1 MYHNFD
7 NMRQIFAILKKL
19 FAANHKLWYH
29 MHERHCAPAF
39 SEAEGTADEHTIC
52 HEEDSLNNKK
62 KFNYWSIL
70 LYVIII
76 AAVAIFVATGND
88 EVNKKPEKL
97 EYAVFFDKVK
107 SGFGENLGDAN
118 SKIYAVQ
125 ITEETLFGIYTEGV
139 TENEIKTFE
148 KGKTYDFYVTVS
160 SSEAFMNEMS
170 SLISTYYNVEKDSVT
185 VLDYGFNCKLNPA
198 PTTPWILTLLP
209 TILLVGALVFVFV
222 MINKTQNKQG
232 ASFTKSRART
242 ADELGNKV
250 TFADVAGADEEK
262 QELREVV
269 DFLRSPKAFIE
280 MGARIPKG
288 VLLVGPPGTGKTLLA
303 KAVAGEA
310 HVPFFTIS
318 ASEFL
323 ELYVGVGAGRVRDLF
338 QTAKR
343 CAPAI
348 IFIDEIDAVGRQRG
362 AGVGGGHDEREQ
374 ALNQLLVEMDG
385 FTNSQGIVVIAATN
399 RPDVLD
405 SALLRP
411 GRFDRRVTV
420 DYPDVKGREEILQ
433 VHASKKAFEPSVS
446 LHKIAQLT
454 PGCTGAD
461 LENILNEA
469 AILAVRNGHNSIN
482 NYEIDEAIKR
492 VLYGPEKRSRVI
504 TKEDLRVTAYHEV
517 GHAVV
522 AHCLPHCDPVHELS
536 VIPRGKAAGYTR
548 TIPEDVYEHTS
559 RGKLLDFIAMA
570 LGGRAAEAL
579 MLDDI
584 CTGASNDIQRATQI
598 AHSIVTEYGMSDAIG
613 PVYLAGEQEVFIGKS
628 WGQQRNYSE
637 DVAARVDTE
646 VRRIMEEQSERAM
659 RVLDEHRDAVERV
672 VSALLEREQ
681 LTSEEFVILFDGGTL
696 PPVHTEKLI
705 KPDED
710 NDKTGKDEN
719 HKAEETESGADKA

>member
-1 MYHNFD
+1 MGINSD
-7 NMRQIFAILKKL
+7 IL
-19 FAANHKLWYH
+19 FPRPH
-29 MHERHCAPAF
+29 MSR
-39 SEAEGTADEHTIC
+39 SK
-52 HEEDSLNNKK
+52 EDSFLKNK

-70 LYVIII
+70 LWVVILASVVLFIS
-76 AAVAIFVATGND
+76 TGNTDVNRNPISYDYAAFFKVVEEGMSD
-88 EVNKKPEKL
+88 EI
-97 EYAVFFDKVK
+97 
-107 SGFGENLGDAN
+107 GGENT
-118 SKIYAVQ
+118 KIKAIQ
-125 ITEETLFGIYTEGV
+125 ITEETLYGLFAEDCTEA
-139 TENEIKTFE
+139 ELAAFY
-148 KGKTYDFYVTVS
+148 KGKTYDFSVTIKSADV
-160 SSEAFMNEMS
+160 FMNEMS
-170 SLISTYYNVEKDSVT
+170 SLIAKHYPEVDRDSVT
-185 VLDYGFNCKLNPA
+185 VLDYGFDCRLNPQ
-198 PTTPWILTLLP
+198 PTTPFLLAILP
-209 TILLVGALVFVFV
+209 YILLIGGFVLIIV
-222 MINKTQNKQG
+222 LLNKSQNKQG
-232 ASFTKSRART
+232 MSFTKSHART

-269 DFLRSPKAFIE
+269 DFLRSPKAFTE

-310 HVPFFTIS
+310 HVPFFSIS

-362 AGVGGGHDEREQ
+362 AGLGGGHDEREQ
-374 ALNQLLVEMDG
+374 TLNQLLVEMDG
-385 FTNSQGIVVIAATN
+385 FTNSQGIIVIAATN

-420 DYPDVKGREEILQ
+420 NYPDVKGRREILD
-433 VHASKKAFEPSVS
+433 VHARKKHFADDVD
-446 LHKIAQLT
+446 LDKIAKLT

-469 AILAVRNGHNSIN
+469 AILAVRNLHTAITNA
-482 NYEIDEAIKR
+482 EIDEAIKR
-492 VLYGPEKRSRVI
+492 VLYGPEKKSRVV
-504 TKEDLRVTAYHEV
+504 TKNDLRITAYHEV

-536 VIPRGKAAGYTR
+536 IIPRGNAAGYTR
-548 TIPEDVYEHTS
+548 MLPEDTYEHTS
-559 RGKLLDFIAMA
+559 RGKLLDSIAMA

-579 MLDDI
+579 LLEDV
-584 CTGASNDIQRATQI
+584 CTGATSDLQRATDI
-598 AHSIVTEYGMSDAIG
+598 ARSIVTEYGMSDEVG

-646 VRRIMEEQSERAM
+646 IRRIMEEQSARATK
-659 RVLDEHRDAVERV
+659 VLDDNREAVERV
-672 VSALLEREQ
+672 VKVLLEREQ
-681 LTSEEFVILFDGGTL
+681 LTGDEFIKVFNGEKLDASES
-696 PPVHTEKLI
+696 PEKLI
-705 KPDED
+705 TPDDVPE
-710 NDKTGKDEN
+710 NNGNTGDSEAPSLSDEA
-719 HKAEETESGADKA
+719 K

>member
-1 MYHNFD
+1 M
-7 NMRQIFAILKKL
+7 
-19 FAANHKLWYH
+19 
-29 MHERHCAPAF
+29 
-39 SEAEGTADEHTIC
+39 
-52 HEEDSLNNKK
+52 
-62 KFNYWSIL
+62 
-70 LYVIII
+70 
-76 AAVAIFVATGND
+76 
-88 EVNKKPEKL
+88 
-97 EYAVFFDKVK
+97 
-107 SGFGENLGDAN
+107 
-118 SKIYAVQ
+118 
-125 ITEETLFGIYTEGV
+125 
-139 TENEIKTFE
+139 
-148 KGKTYDFYVTVS
+148 
-160 SSEAFMNEMS
+160 
-170 SLISTYYNVEKDSVT
+170 T
-185 VLDYGFNCKLNPA
+185 VLDYGFDCRLNPQ
-198 PTTPWILTLLP
+198 PTTPFLLAILP
-209 TILLVGALVFVFV
+209 YILLIGGFVLIIV
-222 MINKTQNKQG
+222 LLNKSQNKQG
-232 ASFTKSRART
+232 MSFTKSHART

-269 DFLRSPKAFIE
+269 DFLRSPKAFTE

-310 HVPFFTIS
+310 HVPFFSIS

-362 AGVGGGHDEREQ
+362 AGLGGGHDEREQ
-374 ALNQLLVEMDG
+374 TLNQLLVEMDG
-385 FTNSQGIVVIAATN
+385 FTNSQGIIVIAATN

-420 DYPDVKGREEILQ
+420 NYPDVKGRREILD
-433 VHASKKAFEPSVS
+433 VHARKKHFADDVD
-446 LHKIAQLT
+446 LDKIAKLT

-469 AILAVRNGHNSIN
+469 AILAVRNLHTAITNA
-482 NYEIDEAIKR
+482 EIDEAIKR
-492 VLYGPEKRSRVI
+492 VLYGPEKKSRVV
-504 TKEDLRVTAYHEV
+504 TKNDLRITAYHEV

-536 VIPRGKAAGYTR
+536 IIPRGNAAGYTR
-548 TIPEDVYEHTS
+548 MLPEDTYEHTS
-559 RGKLLDFIAMA
+559 RGKLLDSIAMA

-579 MLDDI
+579 LLEDV
-584 CTGASNDIQRATQI
+584 CTGATSDLQRATDI
-598 AHSIVTEYGMSDAIG
+598 ARSIVTEYGMSDEVG

-646 VRRIMEEQSERAM
+646 IRRIMEEQSARATK
-659 RVLDEHRDAVERV
+659 VLDDNREAVERV
-672 VSALLEREQ
+672 VKVLLEREQ
-681 LTSEEFVILFDGGTL
+681 LTGDEFIKVFNGEELDASESPER
-696 PPVHTEKLI
+696 LI
-705 KPDED
+705 TPDDVPE
-710 NDKTGKDEN
+710 NSGKTGDTEAPSNSDEA
-719 HKAEETESGADKA
+719 K